1 LTVRT
6 ARPSGSIAT
15 AYRPLAAAFLAVSLL
30 TACAGI
36 SRQELNSLGSEI
48 TPAAINFNEL
58 TDYGRRAKAVY
69 GPETQISA
77 AYPKTVRI
85 AEQGTAKVRYFL
97 ERDESAKVQH
107 LTIRGTANKRNLKE
121 DMESRVRVDP
131 SSGLPVHKG
140 FEADARAVYAD
151 VKPHLQKGYGTR
163 IAGHSLGGAVASLV
177 AIYAIADGYRVEKI
191 VTFGQPRFTTQQ
203 GVAKLD
209 FLPLMR
215 VVDENDIIPMLP
227 PGGGNKAQGPYDQ
240 VGAEV
245 ILLEGPRYV
254 YLPGHAATRLA
265 VGELWRNMGV
275 ADLHDHKMDNYLKR
289 LAEKSQ
295 GAVQVPYDQREKYVA
310 RRPARHAA
318 AIPDMATE
326 DTPAQ

>member
-85 AEQGTAKVRYFL
+85 AEPGTAKVRYFL

-121 DMESRVRVDP
+121 DMESRVRIDP

-177 AIYAIADGYRVEKI
+177 AIYAIADGLLHRAILLTIGSGAAAALLII
-191 VTFGQPRFTTQQ
+191 VAFSAALLEIHHVWFAA
-203 GVAKLD
+203 VL
-209 FLPLMR
+209 F
-215 VVDENDIIPMLP
+215 VVSMVLLLSSLLAFAMEVRIGLTENDH
-227 PGGGNKAQGPYDQ
+227 
-240 VGAEV
+240 
-245 ILLEGPRYV
+245 R
-254 YLPGHAATRLA
+254 
-265 VGELWRNMGV
+265 
-275 ADLHDHKMDNYLKR
+275 
-289 LAEKSQ
+289 
-295 GAVQVPYDQREKYVA
+295 
-310 RRPARHAA
+310 
-318 AIPDMATE
+318 
-326 DTPAQ
+326 